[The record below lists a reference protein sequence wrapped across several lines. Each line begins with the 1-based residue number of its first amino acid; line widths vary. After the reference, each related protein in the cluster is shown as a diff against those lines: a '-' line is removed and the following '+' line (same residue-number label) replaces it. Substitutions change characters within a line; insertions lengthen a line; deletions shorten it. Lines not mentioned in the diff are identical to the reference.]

1 MHSSIES
8 RRRKYVKR
16 YGFLSYM
23 RNLWNKYGKQLLN
36 TATKTGLDTL
46 KNEPKKGNQ

>member
-1 MHSSIES
+1 MFMDENGSPLEKGDKVNLTLLINKKMMHSSIES

-23 RNLWNKYGKQLLN
+23 RNL
-36 TATKTGLDTL
+36 
-46 KNEPKKGNQ
+46 